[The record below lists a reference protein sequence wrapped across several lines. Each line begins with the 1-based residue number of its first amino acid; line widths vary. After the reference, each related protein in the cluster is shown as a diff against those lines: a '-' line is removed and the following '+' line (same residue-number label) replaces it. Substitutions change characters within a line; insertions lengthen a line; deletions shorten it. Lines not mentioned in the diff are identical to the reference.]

1 MGFDSCPCRGKAPR
15 EAQVEDKKMELM
27 GVLKSSGLRPTPG
40 QTTHVWQYYPPF
52 APNWMR
58 LNEVLLAIEDAK

>member
-1 MGFDSCPCRGKAPR
+1 V
-15 EAQVEDKKMELM
+15 QVEDRKVELM

-58 LNEVLLAIEDAK
+58 LNEVLLAVEDAK

>member
-1 MGFDSCPCRGKAPR
+1 MSGLYLRRGKSPR
-15 EAQVEDKKMELM
+15 EAEVEKRKLELL
-27 GVLKSSGLRPTPG
+27 GVLKNSGLRATPG

-58 LNEVLLAIEDAK
+58 LNEVLLAVEDA